1 MPLLNQLNNVAF
13 LGGTY
18 SAGDHDVD
26 LISDLHQQISKV
38 FLSLNFG
45 QGIPSNYKRR
55 LGFIQTQFL
64 CKITQ
69 ELLNFRLPVKFAGK
83 DLHGALEQS
92 RREANIDSC
101 FDFVPCEDPQDDSGL
116 S

>member
-26 LISDLHQQISKV
+26 LISDLHQQIGKV

-55 LGFIQTQFL
+55 LGFI
-64 CKITQ
+64 
-69 ELLNFRLPVKFAGK
+69 
-83 DLHGALEQS
+83 
-92 RREANIDSC
+92 
-101 FDFVPCEDPQDDSGL
+101 
-116 S
+116 